1 MEKIVK
7 FREKQKNDKVKV
19 GDYNIYFHW
28 EEVLRNVLMKKRK
41 EERYFDGN
49 KNVLL
54 K

>member
-7 FREKQKNDKVKV
+7 FREKQKNDRVKV
-19 GDYNIYFHW
+19 GDYNIYFHG

-41 EERYFDGN
+41 EEKYFDGN